1 MFYISTADRL
11 QRTARWLEGLPGGIK
26 YLREVILE
34 DKLGICKE
42 LEDQMSVLVS
52 TYFCEWT
59 EVVNDPAKQE
69 RFRQFANVDPKA
81 PQESAR
87 VVQGPS
93 NEVPTNPLVDL
104 ADSGIEMVPER
115 GQQRPAYWPSGNTTE
130 GVDFRSLTWKGP
142 LVWEALVHS
151 SRLKTDIVA
160 SASVAVKRGDT
171 QLAIFNVRG
180 RGYFATQQ
188 MCPHKRAF
196 VLSDG
201 LVGDDPAKPGQLW
214 VSCPQ
219 HKRNF
224 EIAPPTG
231 GNTTSSSAGGCLTDP
246 SLSIKMFRVE
256 EREDGM
262 IYVELPPV
270 EELDAILGTK
280 RWIIRSGDSGVGPFT
295 ELDRKLEME
304 RQQRAKGMKGR
315 RGVKVVERENGC
327 VFPAPTATQGVLVG
341 GGCGGAGVD
350 W

>member
-11 QRTARWLEGLPGGIK
+11 QRTARWLEALPGGIK
-26 YLREVILE
+26 YLREVVLE
-34 DKLGICKE
+34 DKLGICKD

-69 RFRQFANVDPKA
+69 RFRQFANIDPKA
-81 PQESAR
+81 PQGFTSIIQIA
-87 VVQGPS
+87 S
-93 NEVPTNPLVDL
+93 KEVSTAPMIDL

-115 GQQRPAYWPSGNTTE
+115 GQLRPAYWPSGNTTD
-130 GVDFRSLTWKGP
+130 GIDFRSLTWKGP
-142 LVWEALVHS
+142 LSWEALVHS
-151 SRLKTDIVA
+151 SRLKTDVVA
-160 SASVAVKRGDT
+160 STSVAVKRGDT

-201 LVGDDPAKPGQLW
+201 LVGDDPTKPGQLW

-231 GNTTSSSAGGCLTDP
+231 DKPASAGGCLTDP

-256 EREDGM
+256 ERDDGM

-280 RWIIRSGDSGVGPFT
+280 RWIIRSGDSGQGPFT
-295 ELDRKLEME
+295 ELDRKLEAE

-315 RGVKVVERENGC
+315 RGVKVAEREASC
-327 VFPAPTATQGVLVG
+327 VSPPPAAAQGIPVG